1 LLDVNDGALARSF
14 LLYEIPVCKVP
25 VEVTMKVISKRESR
39 SNTDLPH
46 FLFSFWILL
55 RYSGMFFSMLAC
67 TLATVEAGNFAGPI
81 QHIVLLM
88 EENRAFDHMFGFFP
102 GVNGLTGKEVR
113 YLLLSKQEPIFES
126 AMSTDQP
133 TKHI

>member
-1 LLDVNDGALARSF
+1 
-14 LLYEIPVCKVP
+14 
-25 VEVTMKVISKRESR
+25 
-39 SNTDLPH
+39 
-46 FLFSFWILL
+46 
-55 RYSGMFFSMLAC
+55 MFFSMLASS
-67 TLATVEAGNFAGPI
+67 TLATAEGGNFAGPI

-113 YLLLSKQEPIFES
+113 GSLPKQDPIFER

-133 TKHI
+133 TQHV